1 MYKNRTQE
9 GGNFD
14 GGREV
19 RENQNWP
26 INQSGSGIRGTEVA
40 GESGTSDLYDGGE
53 GDFTGKSGE
62 TFQGGDYS
70 VEYDD
75 EFDHYVG
82 RPTKDSGGNE
92 ISGET
97 AKKLAGTTVVD
108 RNNIRRSLGI
118 IDSVIVLSIGYATQ
132 YATQINSCEF
142 SSFCGLI
149 SK

>member
-26 INQSGSGIRGTEVA
+26 INQSGSGIRGAEVA
-40 GESGTSDLYDGGE
+40 GEPGTGNSQISGEGSLTGRGGE
-53 GDFTGKSGE
+53 V
-62 TFQGGDYS
+62 FQGGDYS

-75 EFDHYVG
+75 EFDHYDG

-118 IDSVIVLSIGYATQ
+118 IDAHICVSNAVSNAEKFLSI
-132 YATQINSCEF
+132 
-142 SSFCGLI
+142 
-149 SK
+149 